1 MDDDVLTRLTAVEDL
16 PALPTVVSSV
26 LEMVDDGQSS
36 LGELATV
43 IQQDAAISAALVK
56 MANSAFYGSRFSVS
70 NVSQALS
77 LIGLSAT
84 IPLVVGLPCAA
95 CKKVLI
101 HPLTLSTTGGAQC
114 CLAVSV
120 PGCVALLIS
129 KEDALLAGLVQD
141 IGLLAASATYQEQY
155 RQCDISTWHDHCALS
170 SLEEKLFG
178 FDHTLISATLLKNW
192 GFPHRTVT
200 AVELS
205 HTEPNL
211 LEQDLT
217 WCVTGS
223 NLISNAIMRGLDSGR
238 LVEEIKEVMDSYWLP
253 IAPDDYDTRLF
264 ECLERISEL
273 EQLFEVRLLPNDMEA
288 ILNKYK
294 ETLNGTA

>member
-1 MDDDVLTRLTAVEDL
+1 ML
-16 PALPTVVSSV
+16 S
-26 LEMVDDGQSS
+26 G
-36 LGELATV
+36 
-43 IQQDAAISAALVK
+43 
-56 MANSAFYGSRFSVS
+56 SVS
-70 NVSQALS
+70 AWLCRFTD
-77 LIGLSAT
+77 I
-84 IPLVVGLPCAA
+84 
-95 CKKVLI
+95 K
-101 HPLTLSTTGGAQC
+101 
-114 CLAVSV
+114 
-120 PGCVALLIS
+120 

-211 LEQDLT
+211 LERDLT

-273 EQLFEVRLLPNDMEA
+273 EQLFAVRLLPNDMEA